1 MWENM
6 FYFFPASLSKS
17 KLKLVLHTVDAR
29 NLASEMFNP
38 CQLVQDF
45 FHQTIWDGEW
55 RMDLFFWGVC
65 TLYPSKCVTVMNL
78 TLPTSTSTRT
88 KNKEEE
94 LAEKKT
100 ISNAPLLSLVGGFN
114 PLEKN

>member
-55 RMDLFFWGVC
+55 RMDLFFLGGMYTIPFEVC
-65 TLYPSKCVTVMNL
+65 YGHESHPPNFNIH
-78 TLPTSTSTRT
+78 
-88 KNKEEE
+88 KNK
-94 LAEKKT
+94 K
-100 ISNAPLLSLVGGFN
+100 
-114 PLEKN
+114 